1 MQKINLIKIFPKIDF
16 NYNYI
21 VYLEKNLP
29 KLVQPSGIPEQI
41 SAVTSTT
48 RASLLNKN
56 NVKKANGNA
65 LTNSISNNN
74 KNDEIINNSNSINNS
89 NRSSTNSSKYPGLS
103 TVKKKLKRNFIPL
116 NEANNNINV
125 NNESL
130 NQTPISNQLIQPQL
144 VPIQKFSFFRWEIN
158 VDTLVRL
165 FIVALVKDFLL
176 SFLQV

>member
-1 MQKINLIKIFPKIDF
+1 MQP
-16 NYNYI
+16 
-21 VYLEKNLP
+21 P
-29 KLVQPSGIPEQI
+29 AIPVHI
-41 SAVTSTT
+41 SAVTNTT
-48 RASLLNKN
+48 LSLLSKN

-74 KNDEIINNSNSINNS
+74 KNDINNEIINNSNSINNS

-103 TVKKKLKRNFIPL
+103 TVKKKLKRNFIQS
-116 NEANNNINV
+116 NEVNNNNINI
-125 NNESL
+125 NNETM

-165 FIVALVKDFLL
+165 FIVALVKNFLL
-176 SFLQV
+176 SFL